1 MAKKDHVLLNLRCY
15 WCEKHHYHVYYSERK
30 KCCQLYHVQFLL
42 ISVTITWKNNVLELN
57 SSLRVQSTLMQ
68 RKSVVWNMLLDLCNE
83 YLSQFINIISVKFL
97 YLRALPSFIAKRYDR
112 TTVCNYLYCIN
123 TTEMNRD
130 SRWDLR
136 MENSKWTL
144 EQWES
149 CQVNPHGTLRL
160 GPTSTKTYVIYS

>member
-42 ISVTITWKNNVLELN
+42 ISVMIKWKNNVLELN

-97 YLRALPSFIAKRYDR
+97 YLRALPSFIAKIDMIEPQFAI
-112 TTVCNYLYCIN
+112 TCIN
-123 TTEMNRD
+123 TTETNRD
-130 SRWDLR
+130 SRWDPR

-144 EQWES
+144 EEWES
-149 CQVNPHGTLRL
+149 CQVNPRGTLRL